1 MLPFKLGFLILSLI
15 GITVY
20 QMKSGDGIVS
30 NLLEAVSIV
39 LLLTILKLTTDGR
52 KENYID

>member
-1 MLPFKLGFLILSLI
+1 MLPFKLGFLILSLL

-52 KENYID
+52 KENYTD

>member
-1 MLPFKLGFLILSLI
+1 MLPFKLGFLILGLL

-20 QMKSGDGIVS
+20 QMKSGDGIMS

-52 KENYID
+52 KENYTD

>member
-1 MLPFKLGFLILSLI
+1 MLPSKLGLLILSLL
-15 GITVY
+15 GIAVC
-20 QMKSGDGIVS
+20 QIENCNGIVS

>member
-1 MLPFKLGFLILSLI
+1 MLPFKLGFLILSLL

>member
-1 MLPFKLGFLILSLI
+1 MLPSKLGLLILSLI
-15 GITVY
+15 GIAVC
-20 QMKSGDGIVS
+20 QIESCNGIVS
-30 NLLEAVSIV
+30 NLLEAIGIV

>member
-1 MLPFKLGFLILSLI
+1 MLPFKLGFLILSLL
-15 GITVY
+15 GIAVY